1 MLKVPLYN
9 GITRDLFPGVD
20 LPKPDYSLMVNKLTQ
35 HLDATYCQAHPYFID
50 KIIQFYECHLVRLDA
65 FCVRCRV
72 VGTA

>member
-1 MLKVPLYN
+1 MPLYN